1 MSNTRPVPANNLAQ
15 ALEHV
20 EKDGRIVIRTC
31 LKITV
36 IDRRVLRRFERAGAW
51 LLKEEGEGY
60 RLRQGQGSVYL
71 LPGLLEYVFE
81 RDAPVDG

>member
-1 MSNTRPVPANNLAQ
+1 M
-15 ALEHV
+15 
-20 EKDGRIVIRTC
+20 
-31 LKITV
+31 KITV

-81 RDAPVDG
+81 

>member
-31 LKITV
+31 
-36 IDRRVLRRFERAGAW
+36 
-51 LLKEEGEGY
+51 
-60 RLRQGQGSVYL
+60 
-71 LPGLLEYVFE
+71 
-81 RDAPVDG
+81 

>member
-1 MSNTRPVPANNLAQ
+1 MSDIRPVPANNLAQ
-15 ALEHV
+15 ALEYV
-20 EKDGRIVIRTC
+20 DKDGRLVIRTC

-36 IDRRVLRRFERAGAW
+36 IDRRVLRRFERAGAL

-71 LPGLLEYVFE
+71 LPGLLEYVIE
-81 RDAPVDG
+81 RDASVDG